1 MMDSVRISMCWSL
14 WLFQI
19 WLHQISMAGQQDA
32 LETETRRG
40 GAQTDNYAWLV
51 VTLDLLSNILLDEN
65 GFRANG
71 NHLCNLCNF
80 TDTLYMSVRMYYIKL
95 LPQVFK
101 TDKGIQIFF
110 YQCWISLPLILL
122 HALLYMSFLDML
134 GSLALWS
141 SVCCSTTLVQNEIQ
155 YFLKLYF
162 IYYLFNSTAADTRP
176 LLETG
181 LGTLTHIHLQW
192 LK

>member
-1 MMDSVRISMCWSL
+1 MPWR
-14 WLFQI
+14 QR
-19 WLHQISMAGQQDA
+19 QEGAGHRQ
-32 LETETRRG
+32 TESG
-40 GAQTDNYAWLV
+40 NNYAWLV

-155 YFLKLYF
+155 YSLVTVLVCWCSLSYCNW
-162 IYYLFNSTAADTRP
+162 FN
-176 LLETG
+176 LLSVLWRTF
-181 LGTLTHIHLQW
+181 
-192 LK
+192 